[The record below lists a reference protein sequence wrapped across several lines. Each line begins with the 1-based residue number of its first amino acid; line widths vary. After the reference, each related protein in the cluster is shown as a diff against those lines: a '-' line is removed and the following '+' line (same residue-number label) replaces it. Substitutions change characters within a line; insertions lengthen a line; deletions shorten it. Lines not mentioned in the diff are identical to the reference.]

1 MATLLH
7 RRSVVQGRRD
17 GWLFVKRDGKSR
29 AQIRDFDGDFS
40 HYMEMLK
47 DNRPELFSV
56 GTLMEHFSLRRSMRR
71 GAVLMTTGKV
81 ATAIVNMINRWRTK
95 EGAKGSAPG
104 LSMGQT
110 YTNMRD
116 VIHLMIQYSKAL

>member
-1 MATLLH
+1 
-7 RRSVVQGRRD
+7 
-17 GWLFVKRDGKSR
+17 
-29 AQIRDFDGDFS
+29 
-40 HYMEMLK
+40 MEILRE
-47 DNRPELFSV
+47 NRPELFSV

-81 ATAIVNMINRWRTK
+81 ASQVVNMINRWRTK

-104 LSMGQT
+104 LSMEQT

-116 VIHLMIQYSKAL
+116 VMHLMIQYSKAL